1 MYQRVNLEYVIAKR
15 KEISQLKRIMNELQR
30 LMNGYCTVVT
40 GIDKNHI
47 LLEEVYKMFPNIEII
62 DFTIEYALSC
72 LEGLTEEEK
81 YYIVNIIIELDKLK
95 RLKLEEIPF

>member
-15 KEISQLKRIMNELQR
+15 KEIAQLKRIMNNLHKNI
-30 LMNGYCTVVT
+30 NGYCTVVT

-72 LEGLTEEEK
+72 FEELSEEEK
-81 YYIVNIIIELDKLK
+81 FYIVNICFELDKLK
-95 RLKLEEIPF
+95 KLKLEQIPF